1 VDTASIYLNDEGMAD
16 DDVFSK
22 AVRRRNARGMTYSQM
37 EAKTWEV
44 GGKEGSR
51 SAGWW
56 NNMANYQM
64 ETPPGP
70 KYIPG
75 IAKVLKVS
83 ERRVSELVA
92 EQWYGVCPDDGVP
105 EALRDLVPLL
115 ADVDP
120 ADVPAI
126 EEIVVALGQKHDLA
140 KRLAAIEAGD
150 EDDSE
155 AT

>member
-1 VDTASIYLNDEGMAD
+1 MAAD
-16 DDVFSK
+16 DDAFSK

-75 IAKVLKVS
+75 IASVLKIS
-83 ERRVSELVA
+83 ERRVEELVA
-92 EQWYGVCPDDGVP
+92 EQWYGVRPDDEVP
-105 EALRDLVPLL
+105 EPVRDLVPLL

-120 ADVPAI
+120 ADMSTV
-126 EEIVVALGQKHDLA
+126 EELLVILGHKHHLDKQRA
-140 KRLAAIEAGD
+140 EIEAGG
-150 EDDSE
+150 EGGSE
-155 AT
+155 TA